1 MGKQTT
7 KPVKFKYTRAVKKGR
22 TSKFK
27 GNEKF
32 RQDDEFY
39 NDANSRIGQSEMVD
53 GGILEKR
60 IASYRHWFKF
70 LKMCLELSEQ
80 DASLIYL
87 KKEHKI
93 QVDESMYV
101 GWDLDKV
108 LSMQFDDWW
117 KTHRLLFITDFSRVL
132 ST

>member
-108 LSMQFDDWW
+108 LSMQFDDW
-117 KTHRLLFITDFSRVL
+117 
-132 ST
+132 